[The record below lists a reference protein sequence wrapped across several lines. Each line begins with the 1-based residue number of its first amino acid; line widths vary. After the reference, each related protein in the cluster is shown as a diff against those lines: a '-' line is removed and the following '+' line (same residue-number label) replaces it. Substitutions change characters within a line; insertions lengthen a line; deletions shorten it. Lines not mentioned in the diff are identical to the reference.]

1 MATEVRLPKLGQTME
16 EGTVVR
22 CYVNLG
28 DKVSRDQ
35 VLYDIETDKA
45 TIEMESSADGYVK
58 RILVEVGQTIPVGD
72 AMMILGEKDEVISD
86 DYVRCLA
93 KASITDAVEQN
104 QPGTQCEC
112 SGTCKQA
119 APAVT
124 PPLPPPT
131 AAPSLSAPA
140 GAVVVELQQL
150 GQTMEEGTIVNCHV
164 KVGDEVQRGQV
175 IFDVETDKATIEM
188 ESTGAGFVKA
198 ILVDVGQTVPVR
210 APVIILAGKDEQIS
224 PEYVNSLRGAQASTV
239 GVAEKPSIP
248 VGAVPPPPLATAGSL
263 KTTPSANT
271 SGRVFASPRAK
282 MAAKDRGIDLTT
294 IVGTGP
300 GGQINEKD
308 VLGAKASTS
317 QVSQKQAVTAAMGE
331 PKYKLGQRIETSKL
345 QKIIAARMLQSK
357 REIPCFYLNLRADMT
372 DLVKYREH
380 INRTAAVKVSF
391 NDFIIKA
398 MAMALKQF
406 PIMTGQLV
414 DDHIQLAS
422 QIGVGL
428 AIAVEDGLIAPIL
441 KNVDQ
446 KSVQQI
452 AADSKAIIEK
462 AKANKLSPADLAG
475 GTITLSNLGAFG
487 IESFIPIVVPGQCS
501 ILGAGKISDTC
512 IPMDGNIMIRKLMS
526 MTLAVDHKVANG
538 AYAAQFLDYIRK
550 LLEDVKSFE

>member
-45 TIEMESSADGYVK
+45 TIEMEASADGYVK
-58 RILVEVGQTIPVGD
+58 RILVEIGQTIPVGD
-72 AMMILGEKDEVISD
+72 AMMILGDKDEVISD

-119 APAVT
+119 APTVT
-124 PPLPPPT
+124 PPPPPQT

-140 GAVVVELQQL
+140 GAVIVELQQL

-210 APVIILAGKDEQIS
+210 SPVIILAGKDEQIS
-224 PEYVNSLRGAQASTV
+224 SEYVQSLKGAKAGTA
-239 GVAEKPSIP
+239 GAEKPSIP
-248 VGAVPPPPLATAGSL
+248 VGAVPPPPLAAAGSL
-263 KTTPSANT
+263 ITTPSAIT
-271 SGRVFASPRAK
+271 SRRVFASPRAK
-282 MAAKDRGIDLTT
+282 MAATDRGIDLAT
-294 IVGTGP
+294 IIGTGP
-300 GGQINEKD
+300 DGRITEKD
-308 VLGAKASTS
+308 VLTAKASTS

-414 DDHIQLAS
+414 GDHIQLAS

-446 KSVQQI
+446 KSLQQI

-462 AKANKLSPADLAG
+462 AKANKLSPADLEG

-538 AYAAQFLDYIRK
+538 AYAAQFLDYTRK